1 MVIIGYERVGSEGGK
16 GMSDELILFLTI
28 FMGAFIG
35 NIAGQ
40 VILKMYDNYKWNRAF
55 APLMRSHDKI
65 RGDNNE

>member
-1 MVIIGYERVGSEGGK
+1 
-16 GMSDELILFLTI
+16 MSDELILFLSM

-40 VILKMYDNYKWNRAF
+40 VILKKYDDYKFKRAF

-65 RGDNNE
+65 GGDNNE

>member
-1 MVIIGYERVGSEGGK
+1 
-16 GMSDELILFLTI
+16 MSDELIQFLTI